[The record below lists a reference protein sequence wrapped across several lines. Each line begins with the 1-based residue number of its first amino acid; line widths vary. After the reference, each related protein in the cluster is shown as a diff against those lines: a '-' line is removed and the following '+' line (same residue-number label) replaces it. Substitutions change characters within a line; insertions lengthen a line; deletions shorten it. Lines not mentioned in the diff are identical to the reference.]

1 MTGIY
6 HRSPVSRPRS
16 IFLGDSTLTTLVR
29 DLMRPALIACPPDAT
44 LGEAAVLLAKHR
56 LHALIVADATG
67 QLLGIIS
74 DIDLL
79 TGEWLSTDSVNLAT
93 MRTMSVSTLMS
104 SPPATIEA
112 DASASQAAARMQ
124 LEHLHRLV
132 VMEEDQPVGVI
143 SVSDLVASLA
153 HTSTERHTVAEVM
166 SQGIVV
172 CLADTPLTA
181 VARAM
186 TERRSRS
193 VVVVEAQGQPV
204 GIVTGFD
211 LLAFFEAGQAGQPVS
226 AVMHPPITIHPTA
239 SLREAADKMIQHH
252 IHRLLVVNLDQPN
265 SMPLGLISTSDIV
278 AEMAEP
284 GSVWQEVK

>member
-1 MTGIY
+1 M
-6 HRSPVSRPRS
+6 
-16 IFLGDSTLTTLVR
+16 TTLVR
-29 DLMRPALIACPPDAT
+29 DLMHPALVACPSNTT
-44 LGEAAVLLAKHR
+44 LGEAAVLLSKHHI
-56 LHALIVADATG
+56 HALVVADAGG

-79 TGEWLSTDSVNLAT
+79 TGEWLSTDAVNLTA

-112 DASASQAAARMQ
+112 GEPASQAAARMK
-124 LEHLHRLV
+124 LEHLHRLI
-132 VMEEDQPVGVI
+132 VMEEGQPVGVI

-153 HTSTERHTVAEVM
+153 HTSTARRTVVEVM
-166 SQGIVV
+166 SRGIVV
-172 CLADTPLTA
+172 CLADTPLNA

-186 TERRSRS
+186 TERRTRS
-193 VVVVEAQGQPV
+193 VVVVETRGQPV

-211 LLAFFEAGQAGQPVS
+211 LLAFFEADEPNPPVS
-226 AVMHPPITIHPTA
+226 AVMHPPITIHPGAT
-239 SLREAADKMIQHH
+239 LREAADLMIRHH
-252 IHRLLVVNLDQPN
+252 IHRLLVVNPNQPN

-284 GSVWQEVK
+284 GSVWQD

>member
-1 MTGIY
+1 M
-6 HRSPVSRPRS
+6 
-16 IFLGDSTLTTLVR
+16 TTLVR
-29 DLMRPALIACPPDAT
+29 DLMRPALIACPPDTT
-44 LGEAAVLLAKHR
+44 LGEAAVLLVKHR
-56 LHALIVADATG
+56 LHALLVADTTG

-79 TGEWLSTDSVNLAT
+79 TGEWLSTDAVNLAT
-93 MRTMSVSTLMS
+93 MRAMSVSTLMS

-112 DASASQAAARMQ
+112 DAPASQAATRMQ

-153 HTSTERHTVAEVM
+153 HTSTERRTVAEVM
-166 SQGIVV
+166 SRGIVV
-172 CLADTPLTA
+172 CLTDTPLTA

-211 LLAFFEAGQAGQPVS
+211 LLAFFEAGQANQPVS

-252 IHRLLVVNLDQPN
+252 IHRLLVVNPDQPN

-284 GSVWQEVK
+284 GSVWREAK